1 MQAMSVFFFGS
12 NLLGLIRGVKRIV
25 NEAGS
30 SAVPHAD
37 LAIIGSGMAAAR
49 LVETLRKRGDTRSI
63 VLLGAERSL
72 PYNRIMLSPL
82 LAGETDWQ
90 QLITRPAEWYE
101 QNGVEL
107 RLGAAVVAIDRA
119 ANTLQCAD
127 GAVIRY
133 NQLVFATGSRAALP
147 PLPGIDLPNVTGFRH
162 FDDVTALQHASAHGG
177 NAVVLGGGLLG
188 LEAAVAL
195 AARGMHVTLVHRSGQ
210 LMNRQLDGIAAAYLQ
225 KAIEQRGVRVVTG
238 IAPVRVCGEVKPVGV
253 ELAHGEIIPA
263 DLVVAATGIKPVA
276 ELAQQSGLAVNHGI
290 VVDAAMRT
298 SDAKIFAIG
307 ECNELH
313 GETVGLVAP
322 IWQQVDVLAAN
333 LCGDAKEF
341 QQQPFVTMLKVSGID
356 VHVMGELE
364 PRQGDRVLTY
374 QDRGLGIYKKLV
386 LRSRPYSSSARPTT
400 TVAGALLF
408 GDVADSQL
416 FFNLI
421 TRQRDVGANYCRLL
435 LAGEHTAD
443 LLATA

>member
-1 MQAMSVFFFGS
+1 
-12 NLLGLIRGVKRIV
+12 LKRTV
-25 NEAGS
+25 NETGS
-30 SAVPHAD
+30 SAAPHAD

-119 ANTLQCAD
+119 ANTVHCAD
-127 GAVIRY
+127 GAAIGY
-133 NQLVFATGSRAALP
+133 DSLVFATGSRAAMP
-147 PLPGIDLPNVTGFRH
+147 AIPGIDLPGVMGFRN
-162 FDDVTALQHASAHGG
+162 FDDVTALQHASARGG
-177 NAVVLGGGLLG
+177 HAVVLGGGLLG

-195 AARGMHVTLVHRSGQ
+195 AARGMKVTLVHRSAQ
-210 LMNRQLDGIAAAYLQ
+210 LMNRQLDGIAAACLQ
-225 KAIEQRGVRVVTG
+225 RAIEQRGVCVRTGVAPARVHGVLVSGVGHPT
-238 IAPVRVCGEVKPVGV
+238 GV
-253 ELAHGEIIPA
+253 ELANGEIISA
-263 DLVVAATGIKPVA
+263 DLVVAATGIKPVV

-386 LRSRPYSSSARPTT
+386 LRNGPSSSSAKPTT
-400 TVAGALLF
+400 SVAAALLF

-421 TRQRDVGANYCRLL
+421 TRQSDVGANYCRLL